1 MPALPPER
9 PGCPA
14 APGGRRPLPDLAM
27 VRLCLV
33 PDSAP
38 PYDDEVPTGEPPSRG
53 WSAAD
58 NARPA
63 HRGRRAG
70 GDRLADGAPHGSRPA
85 AGAAATPAP
94 GRPATAQPAT
104 GGSAA
109 GGFAAR
115 GPSGGAARGWQSRF
129 AQVLAETL
137 AGSRPARQ
145 IVPWTT
151 QQAREHI
158 QRLGPRMASAQR
170 PRVRRVVTYRPA
182 SDVMEMAVVVGF
194 GPRVRALAVRLE
206 RSATP
211 PLASRER
218 STARPLLGRERERSA
233 THPPA
238 SQGEPAG
245 RWVCTAVEAA

>member
-9 PGCPA
+9 PGCPR
-14 APGGRRPLPDLAM
+14 APGGLRPLPDPAA

-33 PDSAP
+33 PDPAP
-38 PYDDEVPTGEPPSRG
+38 PYDDEVPAGEAPGGG
-53 WSAAD
+53 WGAAG

-63 HRGRRAG
+63 DGSRPAG
-70 GDRLADGAPHGSRPA
+70 WARPADGDHPADGDDPANGDRRGDGSRPAGWDRSAEAAPRGSRPA
-85 AGAAATPAP
+85 AGAAA
-94 GRPATAQPAT
+94 
-104 GGSAA
+104 
-109 GGFAAR
+109 
-115 GPSGGAARGWQSRF
+115 GWQSRF

-137 AGSRPARQ
+137 AGSRPPHQ

-158 QRLGPRMASAQR
+158 QRLGPRMASVQR
-170 PRVRRVVTYRPA
+170 PRVRRVVTFRPA

-211 PLASRER
+211 PLASREL
-218 STARPLLGRERERSA
+218 STARPMPGRERERSA

>member
-9 PGCPA
+9 PGCPR
-14 APGGRRPLPDLAM
+14 APGGLRPLPDPAA

-33 PDSAP
+33 PDPAP
-38 PYDDEVPTGEPPSRG
+38 PYDDEVPAGEEPGGG
-53 WSAAD
+53 WGAAGK
-58 NARPA
+58 ARPA
-63 HRGRRAG
+63 DGSRPAG
-70 GDRLADGAPHGSRPA
+70 WARPADGDDPANGDRRGDGSRLAGWDRPADAAPRGSRPA
-85 AGAAATPAP
+85 AGAAD
-94 GRPATAQPAT
+94 
-104 GGSAA
+104 
-109 GGFAAR
+109 
-115 GPSGGAARGWQSRF
+115 GWQSRF

-137 AGSRPARQ
+137 AGSRPPRQ

-158 QRLGPRMASAQR
+158 QRLGPRMASVQR
-170 PRVRRVVTYRPA
+170 PRVRRVVTFRPA

-211 PLASRER
+211 PLASREL
-218 STARPLLGRERERSA
+218 STARPMPGRERERSA